1 MGKIGFALPLNQV
14 SHLSVM
20 FTENILVHT
29 EMHSIKSTLTCW
41 KISFSH
47 MLNAVFTVFYKIYVL
62 TYMTD
67 AECNMFTLIFT
78 CINWQMFTELVELL
92 RKLHETFIALA
103 AQLHQVH
110 EAVKVRGTN
119 AICTHIIEII
129 MCYQYIAQILNLLLL
144 KFISVNK
151 DLFATITSQFT
162 GGKLVSS
169 N

>member
-1 MGKIGFALPLNQV
+1 M
-14 SHLSVM
+14 SVPS
-20 FTENILVHT
+20 

-41 KISFSH
+41 KISFGSH

-78 CINWQMFTELVELL
+78 CINWQCLQSWWSCSESYTRRSLPWPPSYI
-92 RKLHETFIALA
+92 RSTRQSRYGETHI
-103 AQLHQVH
+103 
-110 EAVKVRGTN
+110 N
-119 AICTHIIEII
+119 CTCIIEII
-129 MCYQYIAQILNLLLL
+129 MCYQYLAQILNLLSLE
-144 KFISVNK
+144 FISVNK